1 MTDEIASFKVTAA
14 DIQEQR
20 KATFRGR
27 PHDLGGHF
35 FWRGGGFGLIF
46 GYRWAKFLHRL
57 QFSQILVTPLNAVA
71 GNIAPVEVQYYCSD

>member
-46 GYRWAKFLHRL
+46 GYRWAKVLHRS
-57 QFSQILVTPLNAVA
+57 QFSQILVTPLKR
-71 GNIAPVEVQYYCSD
+71 CSR

>member
-35 FWRGGGFGLIF
+35 FGGGGVWPDF
-46 GYRWAKFLHRL
+46 WL
-57 QFSQILVTPLNAVA
+57 QMVKISTP
-71 GNIAPVEVQYYCSD
+71 IPI